1 MRQTQNKA
9 ILQCAHLH
17 SLSKESM
24 GGAGGDWN
32 SFRLLLQ
39 ESNFFLFCF
48 SPFCGEGGPRERII
62 LTHFQ
67 TSTRQQNTLFFYFEK
82 GIFSIL
88 SSLTQGSSSCHETFK
103 DSNGK
108 ICGIMQHFAKEFKG
122 YHKSYYSEGFHL
134 EGEMQEEEEM
144 IKALNPAAFLI
155 TPATQSP

>member
-1 MRQTQNKA
+1 MHPA
-9 ILQCAHLH
+9 
-17 SLSKESM
+17 SLSLQGKY
-24 GGAGGDWN
+24 GRGRR
-32 SFRLLLQ
+32 RLGFIQ
-39 ESNFFLFCF
+39 ASTPRKQFLSLCF
-48 SPFCGEGGPRERII
+48 SPFRGEGGPRERII

-67 TSTRQQNTLFFYFEK
+67 TSTRQQNTLFLYFEK

-103 DSNGK
+103 DSNRK